1 MRGKYAKDI
10 NSLIPKGECSDMF
23 VLISTITDT
32 VNLTLY
38 VHFFMA
44 SLLICIQNT
53 QVGWIH

>member
-23 VLISTITDT
+23 VLVSTIKDT
-32 VNLTLY
+32 VNLTYMCTSSWILFSFVY
-38 VHFFMA
+38 K
-44 SLLICIQNT
+44 T